1 MSTHLQVP
9 RTKEDEMK
17 VGSRDFTS
25 VHRKKIKTVAT
36 VARYVFVKKHTLAS
50 MKFKREKDVATL
62 TRGGARGEKKNGK
75 SSSSFSTICFGATI
89 KSPEPNK

>member
-25 VHRKKIKTVAT
+25 VHRKKLKNVAT
-36 VARYVFVKKHTLAS
+36 GPRNVCDKKNTLAS
-50 MKFKREKDVATL
+50 MKFSREKGVATL

-75 SSSSFSTICFGATI
+75 SSSSFLDICFGAAI
-89 KSPEPNK
+89 KSPEHN